1 MKKYLI
7 SIALL
12 FVVLCG
18 CAADQESPKNDEA
31 QENQAA
37 NLQSIQV
44 AEEQPEEND
53 DPTFEEANILTI
65 EPADKTDDFWDYW
78 KVTNNGDRLLS
89 NVRIDVAYYDSEG
102 TMIDDSTVGSDA
114 GLQPGKAVLVR
125 SACTESFVEK
135 EVYGYYYEYPNVEF
149 GDIFRIDINFLTKE
163 VVSYRN
169 D

>member
-1 MKKYLI
+1 MKKHLV

-12 FVVLCG
+12 LVVLCG
-18 CAADQESPKNDEA
+18 CAADQESLGNDET
-31 QENQAA
+31 QENQAV
-37 NLQSIQV
+37 NSQEIR
-44 AEEQPEEND
+44 EEEPDQNG

-78 KVTNNGDRLLS
+78 KVTNNGDKLLS
-89 NVRIDVAYYDSEG
+89 DVRIDVAYYDSEG
-102 TMIDDSTVGSDA
+102 TIIDDSTVGSDA

-125 SACTESFVEK
+125 SACIDDYTEK
-135 EVYGYYYEYPNVEF
+135 EVYGYYYEYPNVNF